1 MNIKDLTKNYL
12 NTLPGLNEEQKE
24 KIANFNANS
33 DWIVFSA
40 ISTGPT
46 DSPVTE
52 YDNPETGNLD
62 RFCKNYGGFKKV
74 DAEGYLLID
83 ESEYNPFYPHPDFNT
98 RKVPFE
104 RRILDG
110 INYKRGDDG
119 CLKSRKIGVK
129 YSTKQKAEGE
139 EDGWE
144 RFQHIEVID
153 NVPVGTDGGVMKT
166 TRKGVMIESERL
178 STLLEEVW
186 NKVADEEDGHDVARI
201 DFPEGAGVIDT
212 PSYLN
217 ISHYHALPNN
227 KEQRDKLWI
236 RISKKSFEN
245 QATWTYQLSF
255 NLNDIKEKQNFKIFP
270 NTASLM
276 NEINP
281 AAFDNT
287 PIQQYN
293 QSIIQKLNDFHNRIF
308 ALCER
313 SDELLAF
320 FMSVEAESDPEIN
333 AQTDLIFAPQPLP
346 TLKEELTGDG
356 GDAAKKA
363 NNQNIE
369 NQNTQIIQNWE
380 NNFTQKKTALS
391 KLEYIWNKIS
401 NPDTPTNDNPSPN
414 QSPNNPPKPNTPNT
428 PKPTPT
434 QENSQKSEENIKDI
448 NNSSSVEQART
459 KTQTEI
465 NSLLERYG
473 VKAEQL
479 STSLWENEAS
489 WEAYLN
495 KLSAVDQVSQF
506 IKRMKVAIMQQDK
519 HNQKANQQLSVTQ
532 LKTNIKQ
539 NIKTLLKKYPQV
551 KTDSNSILKDWE
563 VALERE
569 NDKTKLTN
577 LERQF
582 REAIIASTNQK
593 QTTADSQKSN
603 LATKLLIGGSV
614 ILVLTGAAF
623 SVVII
628 RNKRLKRIKKNS

>member
-1 MNIKDLTKNYL
+1 MYIMSRVSIIIYTGIYFAGGDENKN
-12 NTLPGLNEEQKE
+12 Q
-24 KIANFNANS
+24 F
-33 DWIVFSA
+33 
-40 ISTGPT
+40 
-46 DSPVTE
+46 
-52 YDNPETGNLD
+52 
-62 RFCKNYGGFKKV
+62 
-74 DAEGYLLID
+74 
-83 ESEYNPFYPHPDFNT
+83 
-98 RKVPFE
+98 KVPYNKE
-104 RRILDG
+104 L
-110 INYKRGDDG
+110 
-119 CLKSRKIGVK
+119 
-129 YSTKQKAEGE
+129 E
-139 EDGWE
+139 W
-144 RFQHIEVID
+144 
-153 NVPVGTDGGVMKT
+153 
-166 TRKGVMIESERL
+166 KG
-178 STLLEEVW
+178 
-186 NKVADEEDGHDVARI
+186 NKVESI
-201 DFPEGAGVIDT
+201 FT
-212 PSYLN
+212 PRLVNAYDYTFKTL
-217 ISHYHALPNN
+217 IS
-227 KEQRDKLWI
+227 EI
-236 RISKKSFEN
+236 SFEEN
-245 QATWTYQLSF
+245 ESRIEGR
-255 NLNDIKEKQNFKIFP
+255 NLI
-270 NTASLM
+270 L
-276 NEINP
+276 NP
-281 AAFDNT
+281 AANPQFKLNPTLTLDVEIVSKMERPLMNIYAEDEEFREYTCDMKVVKKTIPNSNLTFKIIFAKSSENKVREFIMNNEVNQAGQKITLQNVKLFNFDATIDSLLINDFAFNATADTDTDTNNPPSPPPPETIHKIDLEFKVVDLREHQGGHFTLALENLLNLTEQTGNPRYRFVIIRPKNDADKNNLKVNNKIKIKEIEIGSKKTQVRSECLDVLGFYKTIDLIEAGQTTPNQNNNT
-287 PIQQYN
+287 PPWI
-293 QSIIQKLNDFHNRIF
+293 SAFDIIFEATLNDNQIRNFLTTSGISSEEFMNRLMEWGNEETLINRPAN
-308 ALCER
+308 ALKY
-313 SDELLAF
+313 DEIKKFLGID
-320 FMSVEAESDPEIN
+320 S
-333 AQTDLIFAPQPLP
+333 QTPP
-346 TLKEELTGDG
+346 
-356 GDAAKKA
+356 
-363 NNQNIE
+363 NN
-369 NQNTQIIQNWE
+369 
-380 NNFTQKKTALS
+380 
-391 KLEYIWNKIS
+391 
-401 NPDTPTNDNPSPN
+401 NPPNNDNPSPN